1 MKKLHLFRGI
11 LWIVC
16 LMSLTHVAKAAVTS
30 GCNITDPAV
39 LIQQIKSRENSVSA
53 ARLLREIDFIIK
65 ELHAV
70 INIETAPE
78 IEDTT
83 QQGNSG
89 FSSGWGNKKEPKPR
103 KKRNRDIELEMTIIP
118 IEELQEWA
126 KPLLTEKLKDKME
139 EYEVVDSDGNIQ
151 YNDEDIVEKART
163 FAEEVLIPIKITN
176 DETLKQASN
185 VSALNER
192 REMIQNAYTSAAA
205 DAYAIG
211 LLAQYRLADFDEV
224 ILTPF
229 RQDLE
234 ASEDLMDRFRKN
246 TWAIL
251 GLMSQINMSNIR
263 SASALSLLTA
273 GTLANIQDTER
284 VKRYQAKKERKET
297 EQ

>member
-1 MKKLHLFRGI
+1 MKKLHVFRGI
-11 LWIVC
+11 LWIIC
-16 LMSLTHVAKAAVTS
+16 LMFLTHAAKAAVTS

-89 FSSGWGNKKEPKPR
+89 VSSGWGNKKEPKPR

-126 KPLLTEKLKDKME
+126 KPLLTKKLKDEME

-163 FAEEVLIPIKITN
+163 FTREVLIPIKITN
-176 DETLKQASN
+176 KETLLQASN
-185 VSALNER
+185 VSAQNKR

-263 SASALSLLTA
+263 SASNLSLLAT
-273 GTLANIQDTER
+273 GTLANIQDSER
-284 VKRYQAKKERKET
+284 VRRYQAKEE
-297 EQ
+297 

>member
-1 MKKLHLFRGI
+1 MKKLHVFRGI
-11 LWIVC
+11 LWIIC
-16 LMSLTHVAKAAVTS
+16 LMFLTHAAKAAVTS

-89 FSSGWGNKKEPKPR
+89 VSSGWGNKKEPKPR

-126 KPLLTEKLKDKME
+126 KPLLTKKLKDEME

-163 FAEEVLIPIKITN
+163 FTREVLIPIKITN
-176 DETLKQASN
+176 KETLLQASN
-185 VSALNER
+185 VSAQNKR

-263 SASALSLLTA
+263 STSNLSLLAT
-273 GTLANIQDTER
+273 GTLANIQDSER
-284 VKRYQAKKERKET
+284 VRRYQAKEE
-297 EQ
+297 

>member
-89 FSSGWGNKKEPKPR
+89 FFSGWGNKKEPKPR

-126 KPLLTEKLKDKME
+126 KPLLTKKLKDKME

-163 FAEEVLIPIKITN
+163 FTREVLIPIKITN
-176 DETLKQASN
+176 EETLLQASN
-185 VSALNER
+185 VSAQNER
-192 REMIQNAYTSAAA
+192 REMIQNAYISAAA

-263 SASALSLLTA
+263 SASNLSLLAT
-273 GTLANIQDTER
+273 GTLATIQDSER
-284 VKRYQAKKERKET
+284 VRRYQAKKE
-297 EQ
+297 